1 METLAAIALAGNILQ
16 FAGTVKDIVSSS
28 RQLSDLGATKD
39 RIELGSIA
47 EKLQSLVA
55 RVTPTESP
63 EGIQLSEEE
72 KSIRALS
79 VQCHEV
85 AQELLEVLDTLKVNS
100 TDGRFDHLESFY
112 KVLLAEWKRPK
123 VDDLTKRLN
132 RIESSIHTHLTSYD
146 SSKILRRLDE
156 LSTQDT
162 RLQAHRDGEIRELR
176 KQMISVFNGIG
187 DKLQERDSR
196 DRTMNALLGA
206 AARGSRYS
214 AEQIILEQ
222 LRFDEIDYRYDTIRE
237 AHEHT
242 LSWLFSTGEQR
253 SPASFYDWLG
263 SDDDLYWISGKPGSG
278 KSTLMK
284 FLSHHPRTIQRLSIW
299 AKQKRVVTAEYFF
312 WEAGK
317 SLQKSQEGLLRSLL
331 YDILRQYPDI
341 IPQAYPNI
349 WRLYFPEG
357 NDWRP
362 HVTIPKG
369 PGATIPLS
377 VHGLL
382 NTLGVISNVAM
393 ESDSKFLFCIDG
405 LDEYE
410 GQANDIIELVRQ
422 LRNLQNLKLCVSSR
436 PWNEFESEFSK
447 FGYQKLY
454 MQDFNSADI
463 SAYVYDTF
471 VRDENYQELEDR
483 DLNGKLLLDEIVQ
496 SANGVFFWVFL
507 VVRSFQEGLQNG
519 DTASDLRERL
529 KLLPKDL
536 NTYFDRIILSDVEE
550 FYHGHSAEMFTV
562 TLAGEEDIPL
572 IAYWFMRED
581 ADYVVGLE
589 AKPLSIQQVNKRLK
603 DTVKRLNASCKGL
616 LEVRYFA
623 PRNEQDEQS
632 SLPSTI
638 LFDRQVGFLHRTVR
652 EYLMLDAT
660 KIILRDWR
668 SVGFD
673 SHRTICKMLLAQIKI
688 SPEEHEYSAS
698 VSRLEEM
705 FRNHYRMISSSGEP
719 SVTMKLQQDLSKV
732 LRCRQA
738 ISTLQEDRP
747 NHKDSESLLAQQF
760 GSALQISQPNCNGS
774 AKDGKRMHSNFI
786 RRLYRRFTSMDKLAR

>member
-16 FAGTVKDIVSSS
+16 FAGTAKDMVSSS

-47 EKLQSLVA
+47 EELQSLVS

-63 EGIQLSEEE
+63 EGIQLSKEE

-100 TDGRFDHLESFY
+100 TDGKFDHLESFY
-112 KVLLAEWKRPK
+112 KALLAEWKRPK
-123 VDDLTKRLN
+123 VDDLIKRLN

-156 LSTQDT
+156 LSTQDS
-162 RLQAHRDGEIRELR
+162 RLHAHRDGEIGELR
-176 KQMISVFNGIG
+176 KQMVSIFDGIG
-187 DKLQERDSR
+187 DKLRERDSR
-196 DRTMNALLGA
+196 DRTMGALLGA

-237 AHEHT
+237 ADEHT
-242 LSWLFSTGEQR
+242 LSWLFSTGEQH
-253 SPASFYDWLG
+253 SPATFHDWLG

-284 FLSHHPRTIQRLSIW
+284 FLSHHPRTIEKLGIW
-299 AKQKRVVTAEYFF
+299 AKQKRLITVEYFF

-331 YDILRQYPDI
+331 YEILRQYPDI
-341 IPQAYPNI
+341 IPQAYPNT

-362 HVTIPKG
+362 GVTIPKG
-369 PGATIPLS
+369 SGATIALS

-382 NTLGVISNVAM
+382 DTLEVISNVAM

-410 GQANDIIELVRQ
+410 GPANDMIKLVRQ
-422 LRNLQNLKLCVSSR
+422 LRNLPNLKLCVSSR

-447 FGYQKLY
+447 DGSQKLY

-471 VRDENYQELEDR
+471 VKDENYQELEDR
-483 DLNGKLLLDEIVQ
+483 DLNGKLLLDEIVL

-536 NTYFDRIILSDVEE
+536 NKYFDRIILSDVEE

-623 PRNEQDEQS
+623 PRDEQDEQS

-638 LFDRQVGFLHRTVR
+638 LFDRKVGFLHRTVR

-660 KIILRDWR
+660 KIILQDWR

-688 SPEEHEYSAS
+688 SPGEHEYSAS
-698 VSRLEEM
+698 VSRLDEV
-705 FRNHYRMISSSGEP
+705 FRNHYRMISSSGET
-719 SVTMKLQQDLSKV
+719 SVAIKLQQDLSKV
-732 LRCRQA
+732 LCLRQA
-738 ISTLQEDRP
+738 MSTLQEDRP
-747 NHKDSESLLAQQF
+747 NRKDRESLLVQQF
-760 GSALQISQPNCNGS
+760 GSDLQISQPNFDGP
-774 AKDGKRMHSNFI
+774 AKDGKRTHWNFV
-786 RRLYRRFTSMDKLAR
+786 RRLYRRFHEAS